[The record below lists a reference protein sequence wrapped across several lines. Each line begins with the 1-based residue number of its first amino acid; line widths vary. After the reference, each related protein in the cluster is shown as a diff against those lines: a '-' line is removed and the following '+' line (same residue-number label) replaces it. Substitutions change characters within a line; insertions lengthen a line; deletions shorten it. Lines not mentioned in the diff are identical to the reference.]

1 LKGYN
6 SHLKSLSTGQ
16 FLSFMLLFII
26 KFYFQ
31 FLKIAKSPLKSGHS
45 WLNQETGAKPA
56 SAGAAGNMH
65 MLLEWRHKMHTM
77 SGMEILD
84 NRQ

>member
-1 LKGYN
+1 MF
-6 SHLKSLSTGQ
+6 T
-16 FLSFMLLFII
+16 FIS
-26 KFYFQ
+26 FYFE
-31 FLKIAKSPLKSGHS
+31 FSKIAKSPLKSGHS

-77 SGMEILD
+77 SGMEIID